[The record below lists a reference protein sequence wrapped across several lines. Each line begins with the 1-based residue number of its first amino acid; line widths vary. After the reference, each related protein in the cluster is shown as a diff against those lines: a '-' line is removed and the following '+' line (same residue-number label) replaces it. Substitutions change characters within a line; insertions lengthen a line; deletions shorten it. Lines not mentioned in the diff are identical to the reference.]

1 MDNDDL
7 RNYPSPWWSI
17 WGQRLALA
25 GVGVWGVLSHAWLSA
40 VIAVA
45 FIAMHIWM
53 VHRFRVEK
61 VARDAHFAA
70 ILRRIEDEQQ

>member
-1 MDNDDL
+1 VDNGDL
-7 RNYPSPWWSI
+7 RNYPSPWWSLWAQRLGIAVVGI
-17 WGQRLALA
+17 WGA
-25 GVGVWGVLSHAWLSA
+25 VEHAWLSV

-70 ILRRIEDEQQ
+70 ILRRLSDEQ